1 MRTDCRNFA
10 ARPMSPMTPMRITFC
25 SSSVG
30 CGHTRA
36 SVAIHDALRARGQLS
51 EATFIEALEHAPRWF
66 SSVYRD
72 GYLRAIRHA
81 PRIVGAVYNSTDI
94 PRRDRR
100 TLGPALDRFEDTVM
114 GKFRAH
120 PALHSADV
128 VVSTHFLTSALLGRM
143 RIRGEL
149 SAPVV
154 TVVTDEHPHAVW
166 LQAGVDITCVASR
179 AARTAAIA
187 GGMDPTRVEITGIP
201 IDPHFCMTH
210 QRSFAAPGSGR
221 PMILVCGGGHG
232 LGDIPTVVQS
242 LIATS
247 INCTIVVVCGKNA
260 PLATAMAALQAQR
273 SRGDL
278 TGPELRVLG
287 YTNAMHELMAAADLM
302 VGKPGGLTTTE
313 ARAVGLPM
321 VLLQPIPGQEERN
334 ADMLVAIGAAVRTSR
349 AADAG
354 PVAAAII
361 ADPQRLQRM
370 RMASSAAGN
379 PRAAFDVASTISALL
394 ARPNQCQESNWLRG
408 RPAA

>member
-1 MRTDCRNFA
+1 MRTEQRNMA
-10 ARPMSPMTPMRITFC
+10 PRLMNVAFC

-66 SSVYRD
+66 STVYRD

-81 PRIVGAVYNSTDI
+81 PRVVGAIYNSTDI

-100 TLGPALDRFEDTVM
+100 PLGPALDRFEDRVM
-114 GKFRAH
+114 ANFRAH
-120 PALHSADV
+120 PGLHAADV

-143 RIRGEL
+143 RMRGEL
-149 SAPVV
+149 RAPVV

-166 LQAGVDITCVASR
+166 LHRGVDLTCVASR

-187 GGMDPTRVEITGIP
+187 GGMDPSRVEITGIP
-201 IDPHFCMTH
+201 IDPRFCMTH
-210 QRSFAAPGSGR
+210 QRSFAVTEQPR

-232 LGDIPTVVQS
+232 LGDIPAVVRS
-242 LIATS
+242 LLATS
-247 INCTIVVVCGKNA
+247 LHCTIVVVCGKNA
-260 PLATAMAALQAQR
+260 ALEVAMRGLQSSGNAEGA
-273 SRGDL
+273 S
-278 TGPELRVLG
+278 GPELRVLG
-287 YTNAMHELMAAADLM
+287 YSNAMHELMAAADLM

-334 ADMLVAIGAAVRTSR
+334 ADMLVSLGAAVRAQR
-349 AADAG
+349 ATDAG
-354 PVAAAII
+354 PAVAAII
-361 ADPQRLQRM
+361 GDPVRLRSM
-370 RMASSAAGN
+370 RIAASAAGN
-379 PRAAFDVASTISALL
+379 PRAAFDVATGISALL
-394 ARPNQCQESNWLRG
+394 AQGNQYERSDRLLG